1 MTSHNEAPRSGGVSA
16 LAHLRESLPDIVG
29 MAGFALL
36 ARGLWIGMGE
46 AVALSVCGMILMA
59 LSAYAVV
66 RGGR

>member
-1 MTSHNEAPRSGGVSA
+1 
-16 LAHLRESLPDIVG
+16 